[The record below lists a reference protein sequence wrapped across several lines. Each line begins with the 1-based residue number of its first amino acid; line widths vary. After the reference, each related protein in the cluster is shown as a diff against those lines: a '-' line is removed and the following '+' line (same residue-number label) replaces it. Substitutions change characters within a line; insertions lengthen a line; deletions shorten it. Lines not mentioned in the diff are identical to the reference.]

1 MPEADVSFPP
11 NEADFAKVAAYLS
24 GYDEHWNATT
34 VQTLV
39 DSFPAS
45 SYASEAYR
53 LVRLGTELIF
63 RCGTRATLRAL
74 ADRGHSV
81 YEYSFNY
88 RFTGYVDP
96 KSALC
101 EATAELL
108 CGVYHASELRFVF
121 DTLQLPLDAP
131 DHRVAATMGAYWTNF
146 AKRGDPNGPGLVEW
160 PRFNR
165 SVDAHLELNDPP
177 VARTG
182 LAERA
187 CDLLDSI
194 EGRA

>member
-1 MPEADVSFPP
+1 M
-11 NEADFAKVAAYLS
+11 
-24 GYDEHWNATT
+24 
-34 VQTLV
+34 
-39 DSFPAS
+39 
-45 SYASEAYR
+45 
-53 LVRLGTELIF
+53 
-63 RCGTRATLRAL
+63 
-74 ADRGHSV
+74 

-88 RFTGYVDP
+88 RFTGYIDP
-96 KSALC
+96 KSPLC
-101 EATAELL
+101 EETAELL

-146 AKRGDPNGPGLVEW
+146 AKHGHPNGPGLVEW

-165 SVDAHLELNDPP
+165 SGDSHLELNDPS